1 MSARRPTSSAK
12 PRSAADVPAAGSGGR
27 APRLR
32 DALDWPAFVAEDW
45 DRRPVLFKGVAHGRP
60 FAPVEVFRSALAA
73 AARSRRR
80 LPGEPD
86 NTVLTLGG
94 LQQLDPA
101 PWMPRRDDRSLEGYR
116 ARMLDALG
124 ARRYALVISAFHSYR
139 WPLWRSERAFF
150 APLWRE
156 AGLPVTGAITTLFHG
171 NYESTPVGVHRDR
184 FATFMLPVQGRK
196 RMRFWTQRPW
206 QEAVS
211 TLPDYRAHLDTS
223 FAVDAEPGDMLYW
236 PADYYHVGES
246 VDGGVSTS
254 VNLGV
259 PRHEHR
265 PVYELEDLMVDLGRA
280 DALIDP
286 AAQLLRARL
295 PQALAVLAPAR
306 IGADGV
312 LAADLPPALAAALA
326 QVDAMAAPAALRARV
341 HAVSLQRLSAGGFE
355 PPPARAPARAFA
367 PGAQVALIETVLRR
381 RERGGWRFAAHGHGL
396 RVDGEAT
403 AERALLARLDAG
415 APVPVRELLR
425 GRAGERR
432 ARAALLDWLDQ
443 CRALRRGRG

>member
-1 MSARRPTSSAK
+1 MSASDPRRS
-12 PRSAADVPAAGSGGR
+12 
-27 APRLR
+27 PRLR
-32 DALDWPAFVAEDW
+32 ETLDWPAFVAQDW

-60 FAPVEVFRSALAA
+60 FALDEVFRSAVAA

-80 LPGEPD
+80 LPEEPD
-86 NTVLTLGG
+86 NTVLTLGR

-101 PWMPRRDDRSLEGYR
+101 PWMPRCEDASLDGYR
-116 ARMLDALG
+116 QRMLAALG
-124 ARRYALVISAFHSYR
+124 ERRYALVISAFHSYR

-184 FATFMLPVQGRK
+184 FATFMVPVQGRK
-196 RMRFWTQRPW
+196 RMRFWTRKPW
-206 QEAVS
+206 REAIS
-211 TLPDYRAHLDTS
+211 TLPDYRAHLHSS
-223 FAVDAEPGDMLYW
+223 FLVEAEPGDVLYW

-246 VDGGVSTS
+246 VDGGVCTS

-280 DALIDP
+280 DAQIDP
-286 AAQLLRARL
+286 AAQLLRAAL
-295 PQALAVLAPAR
+295 PADLAVLAPAR

-312 LAADLPPALAAALA
+312 LAEALPPALRAALDSA
-326 QVDAMAAPAALRARV
+326 RAMAAPAALRTRV
-341 HAVSLQRLSAGGFE
+341 RAVSLQRLSAGGFE

-367 PGAQVALIETVLRR
+367 ADARAALIDTVLRR
-381 RERGGWRFAAHGHGL
+381 REPGGWRFAAHGHGL
-396 RVDGEAT
+396 RVDGEAA
-403 AERALLARLDAG
+403 AERALLARLDPG

-432 ARAALLDWLDQ
+432 AAAALLAWLDE
-443 CRALRRGRG
+443 CRALRRLRG

>member
-1 MSARRPTSSAK
+1 M
-12 PRSAADVPAAGSGGR
+12 
-27 APRLR
+27 
-32 DALDWPAFVAEDW
+32 
-45 DRRPVLFKGVAHGRP
+45 
-60 FAPVEVFRSALAA
+60 LAA
-73 AARSRRR
+73 
-80 LPGEPD
+80 LGE
-86 NTVLTLGG
+86 
-94 LQQLDPA
+94 
-101 PWMPRRDDRSLEGYR
+101 
-116 ARMLDALG
+116 
-124 ARRYALVISAFHSYR
+124 RRYALVISAFHSYR

-184 FATFMLPVQGRK
+184 FATFMIPVQGRK
-196 RMRFWTQRPW
+196 RMRFWTRKPW
-206 QEAVS
+206 REAIS
-211 TLPDYRAHLDTS
+211 TLPDYRAHLDSS
-223 FAVDAEPGDMLYW
+223 FLVEAEPGDVLYW

-280 DALIDP
+280 DAQIDP
-286 AAQLLRARL
+286 AAQLLRAAL
-295 PQALAVLAPAR
+295 PAGLAVLAPTR

-312 LAADLPPALAAALA
+312 LAEALPPALQAALGS
-326 QVDAMAAPAALRARV
+326 VRAMAAPPALRARV
-341 HAVSLQRLSAGGFE
+341 RAVSLQRLAAGGFE

-367 PGAQVALIETVLRR
+367 ADARVALIETVLRR

-396 RVDGEAT
+396 RVDGDAA

-432 ARAALLDWLDQ
+432 AAAALLAWLDE
-443 CRALRRGRG
+443 CRALRRLRA